1 MGFVFNLEKWIYE
14 NSNDVKDVI
23 RGINLN
29 INLSRTQNL
38 FRFKSRINAQRLWK
52 LYF

>member
-23 RGINLN
+23 TAMNLDINFSKYKICLG
-29 INLSRTQNL
+29 LSQE
-38 FRFKSRINAQRLWK
+38 
-52 LYF
+52 